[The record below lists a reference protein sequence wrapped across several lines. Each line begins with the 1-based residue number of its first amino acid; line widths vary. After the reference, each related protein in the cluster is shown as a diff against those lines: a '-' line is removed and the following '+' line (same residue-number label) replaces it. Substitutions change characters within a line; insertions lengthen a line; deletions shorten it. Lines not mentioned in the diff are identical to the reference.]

1 MESDLDAEQAE
12 GTAASG
18 QFAGSVEHPEEVDGS
33 QALIAELHEQR
44 EKIKQGGGSQR
55 IATQHAKGKL
65 TARER
70 ITRLLD
76 GESFQEIDAY
86 LTHRHSDFGM
96 DEQRY
101 PGDSVVVGFGKINGR
116 PVCVHAQDFT
126 VLGGSFSEVQG
137 QKVAK
142 AMDLAL
148 DSGVPAIGLND
159 SVGARIQEGVYSL
172 AAYAELFWRN
182 TQASGVIPQ
191 ISVMLGPCAG
201 GSVYSPGL
209 TDFVIMTKGT
219 SHMFITGPQVIKT
232 VTGEEVDLETL
243 GGAMAHSAVSGV
255 AHFSADDEGHAL
267 DLTRTLLSYL
277 PSNNAESPPAIEP
290 DDDPWR
296 MDPDLNTAIPT
307 DPSQAYDMKTVIR
320 RVFDQGSFFEVHR
333 DFAQNAVVGFARLHG
348 QVVGV
353 VAQQPMIMAGVID
366 IDAADKMARFIR
378 FSDAFNIPIVTFVDS
393 PGFLPG
399 LAQEHG
405 GIIRHGA
412 KIVYAYSEATVPKL
426 CVVTRKAYGGAYIV
440 MSSKYIRTDLVFAWP
455 TAELAVMGAEGA
467 VNILYRKQ
475 LKAEDFKGERESLV
489 SQFRE
494 KFSKPYGPAASGH
507 IDDIIIPAE
516 TRPRLIA
523 ALELLRDKQVKLPS
537 KKHGNIPL

>member
-1 MESDLDAEQAE
+1 MQSDVNTE
-12 GTAASG
+12 G
-18 QFAGSVEHPEEVDGS
+18 VENSNDTSEDPKDVDGHE
-33 QALIAELHEQR
+33 ALIAELKDQR
-44 EKIKQGGGSQR
+44 ETIKQGGGPKR
-55 IATQHAKGKL
+55 IEAQHAKGKL

-70 ITRLLD
+70 IVRLLD
-76 GESFQEIDAY
+76 EGSFQEIDAY
-86 LTHRHSDFGM
+86 VTHRHSDFSM
-96 DEQRY
+96 EEQRY
-101 PGDSVVVGFGKINGR
+101 SGDSVVVGFGKINGR
-116 PVCVHAQDFT
+116 TVCVHVQDFT

-148 DSGVPAIGLND
+148 DSGVPVIGLND

-172 AAYAELFWRN
+172 AAYSELFWRN

-232 VTGEEVDLETL
+232 VTGEQVDLETL
-243 GGAMAHSAVSGV
+243 GGALTHSSISGV
-255 AHFSADDEGHAL
+255 AHFTAEDEDHAL
-267 DLTRTLLSYL
+267 ETTCTLLSYL
-277 PSNNAESPPAIEP
+277 PSNNAEPPPAVEP
-290 DDDPWR
+290 ADDPWR
-296 MDPDLNTAIPT
+296 MDPELNTVVPT
-307 DPSQAYDMKTVIR
+307 DPSQAYDMKSVIR
-320 RVFDQGSFFEVHR
+320 KVFDQGSFFEVHR
-333 DFAQNAVVGFARLHG
+333 DFAKNAVVGFARLHG
-348 QVVGV
+348 QVAGI
-353 VAQQPMIMAGVID
+353 VAQQPMFMAGVID
-366 IDAADKMARFIR
+366 IDAADKIARFIR
-378 FSDAFNIPIVTFVDS
+378 FCDAFNIPIITFVDS
-393 PGFLPG
+393 PGFMPG
-399 LAQEHG
+399 VGQEHG

-467 VNILYRKQ
+467 VNILYRKH
-475 LKAEDFKGERESLV
+475 LKAMENPEAERARLV
-489 SQFRE
+489 SEFYE
-494 KFSKPYGPAASGH
+494 KFSKPYTAAASGH
-507 IDDIIIPAE
+507 IDDILVPAE

-523 ALELLRDKQVKLPS
+523 GLELLRDKKVTLPP